1 MSARTNF
8 FGVDDLQGRI
18 DEVLRR
24 DGSGA
29 VWGYLVHSI
38 GLNRDVAWNANA
50 DVALIPASNVKLI
63 TCAAALLVSHV
74 GPKYRFATSAQLS
87 SLVDSDDGVGGTCKQ
102 RSLYVTPTGDPTL
115 TSRQLRR
122 IVRRA
127 NAAAGRG
134 GHVRVELVG
143 KNWVDEGPHPTWEA
157 GDLGERWAAPPSRT
171 VLDGNV
177 FPTSSSKEDD
187 GEYSHHS
194 PPSSPRSRFI
204 ARATAFANDTN
215 FYIDDDEDED
225 DDEED
230 RGVEVEES
238 LASSKC
244 SDGGVGESRALR
256 VVGARRMSRSVA
268 SLVRTTL
275 KKSDN
280 LYAEQL
286 LRTMSGGRDSGRW
299 LTSWSAVFI
308 NKHCPYQCPQ
318 SSSSSS
324 SSVPRRIRLVDGSG
338 LSRHNLAPPRAF
350 VALLLSVLEGARWE
364 EEEEKEEEEQ
374 SDAKQQ
380 EQKDQKE
387 NDEEEIKS
395 LSSLSSRGPCGLFL
409 DSLPVAGRT
418 GTLFNRF
425 VGTPAEGTVRA
436 KTGTMTG
443 VAALSGVFQPPP
455 VKPVKPVK
463 SSSSTQQQQQHS
475 ATGTGAMV
483 FSIIVNNAV
492 ADGQHLR
499 AVIDEIVTLITLAR

>member
-1 MSARTNF
+1 MSARTNNF
-8 FGVDDLQGRI
+8 FGVDDLRGRI

-29 VWGYLVHSI
+29 VWGYLVHST

-74 GPKYRFATSAQLS
+74 GPKYRFETSAHLS

-115 TSRQLRR
+115 TSRELRR

-127 NAAAGRG
+127 SAAAEERNV
-134 GHVRVELVG
+134 HVRVELVG
-143 KNWVDEGPHPTWEA
+143 KPWVDEGPHPTWEA

-177 FPTSSSKEDD
+177 FSTSSSNGDD
-187 GEYSHHS
+187 GEYFHHS
-194 PPSSPRSRFI
+194 PPRSPRSRFI
-204 ARATAFANDTN
+204 ALATAFANDTN
-215 FYIDDDEDED
+215 FYIDDDEDDED
-225 DDEED
+225 GEDEKA

-238 LASSKC
+238 LTSA
-244 SDGGVGESRALR
+244 SDGGVGETRALR
-256 VVGARRMSRSVA
+256 VVVARRMSRSVA

-275 KKSDN
+275 EKSDN

-299 LTSWSAVFI
+299 LTSWSTVFF
-308 NKHCPYQCPQ
+308 NKHCLHPCSQ
-318 SSSSSS
+318 SSSFS

-350 VALLLSVLEGARWE
+350 VVLLLAVLVGARR
-364 EEEEKEEEEQ
+364 EEEEKEEEQ
-374 SDAKQQ
+374 SRRQ
-380 EQKDQKE
+380 EQKD
-387 NDEEEIKS
+387 NNEERKS
-395 LSSLSSRGPCGLFL
+395 SSRQPCVLFL

-418 GTLFNRF
+418 GTLSDRF
-425 VGTPAEGTVRA
+425 VGTQAEGTVRA
-436 KTGTMTG
+436 KTGAMTG
-443 VAALSGVFQPPP
+443 VAALSGVFQPPAVP
-455 VKPVKPVK
+455 L
-463 SSSSTQQQQQHS
+463 SSSAQQQQQHS
-475 ATGTGAMV
+475 TTGTGAMV

-492 ADGQHLR
+492 ADGQYLR